1 MEPVTIFSASNGLN
15 VKVDPTRVPFD
26 KTTGITDL
34 AVAVNVNIDSTGRV
48 GRRKGFAAT
57 TRTENIHSI
66 WCGGGACLFVTAS
79 SLSLLGT
86 DYTYT
91 AVATVTPGAPVS
103 YFQLEK
109 RTYWMNGYEKGY
121 VEAGLNHSWEK
132 GRYVGP
138 DTSRLLSD
146 PPIGHL
152 IAFAYGRAFI
162 AQGPVIW
169 YSEPFALGAF
179 DLARNF
185 LPFEGRITMMQPL
198 HGGMFVSTEAETYFL
213 PGRDPQGT
221 EPGKVADYPA
231 IRGTDVTVDLSK
243 IGAGELTGIGAMWA
257 STKGICVGTPDGRL
271 STSLPGALIIRA
283 PFSVPVS
290 ALMIAMSARS
300 NPN

>member
-26 KTTGITDL
+26 KESGVTDL
-34 AVAVNVNIDSTGRV
+34 SVAVNVNIDSTGRV
-48 GRRKGFAAT
+48 SRRKGFAAT
-57 TRTENIHSI
+57 TRTENIHSL
-66 WCGGGACLFVTAS
+66 WCGGVGCFFVTDS
-79 SLSLLGT
+79 MLCLLGA
-86 DYTYT
+86 DYTST

-109 RTYWMNGYEKGY
+109 RTYWMNGYEKGF
-121 VEAGLNHSWEK
+121 VEAGSNRSW
-132 GRYVGP
+132 GIGSYVGP
-138 DTSRLLSD
+138 DSSRILSD

-152 IAFAYGRAFI
+152 IAYDYGRVFV

-169 YSEPFALGAF
+169 YSEPFSLGAF

-185 LPFEGRITMMQPL
+185 LPFESRITMMQPL
-198 HGGMFVSTEAETYFL
+198 LGGMFVSTETETYFL

-231 IRGTDVTVDLSK
+231 IRGTDVRVDLSK

-257 STKGICVGTPDGRL
+257 STKGICAGTPDGRFINL
-271 STSLPGALIIRA
+271 THRRLDYP
-283 PFSVPVS
+283 S
-290 ALMIAMSARS
+290 ALFGAGICFDDRYVCTLE
-300 NPN
+300 P